1 MLMKCGHDSNKYL
14 IQGAQT
20 GMVLLT
26 GYFKHNLNYTCQIL
40 LYLV

>member
-1 MLMKCGHDSNKYL
+1 MLMKCRHDGNKYL
-14 IQGAQT
+14 IHGAQT

-26 GYFKHNLNYTCQIL
+26 GYVKHNLNYTCQKL